1 MSELNQEEQQQEE
14 VRENSE
20 QDTLKLGVS
29 RRTFI
34 GAGMTAAA
42 AALVL
47 PRQAQGITE
56 LIEGS
61 PIGVVP
67 AAEASPSIPSIP
79 VPVAFDFPEF
89 QDPPNKW
96 SFCDSNGLP
105 AAKQLHARKT
115 TLSYDGITDE
125 ASVRVFHDPD
135 HWLCLYFSFAW

>member
-56 LIEGS
+56 LIEGCLLYTS
-61 PIGVVP
+61 D
-67 AAEASPSIPSIP
+67 AA
-79 VPVAFDFPEF
+79 
-89 QDPPNKW
+89 
-96 SFCDSNGLP
+96 
-105 AAKQLHARKT
+105 
-115 TLSYDGITDE
+115 DE
-125 ASVRVFHDPD
+125 
-135 HWLCLYFSFAW
+135 